1 MKSVIQSRQ
10 ITLARYKLSP
20 SEKRILTHEMRIC
33 QYLLEGQTLIGN
45 IYEKVRIEKN
55 LLGDIYV
62 EIPFAELG
70 ADKNHYTAVKKALWN
85 LNKRSIEVVDEEHE
99 AIVRLVE
106 MPRLVKKGSGYV
118 SFVIHSDLVKAFLDF
133 TKGYSQYQIETSLS
147 LSTTYAMRLYEMVSL
162 NEDVSKL
169 KIKIDTLRD
178 KFQTGDKYKNNA
190 DFIKY
195 IIDTSKKELDEKSPW
210 TFDYTTIREGRKIEY
225 IQFYPKYQSDLDE
238 PGTALDRIESISDKA
253 LLFLNADIRNF
264 LLRNGWKKTEIEA
277 NKDLWIDF
285 AKAFPDTA
293 EDFITKKWKR
303 ALELKEESFGSLNP
317 HGWLINAMKKEL
329 EANK

>member
-20 SEKRILTHEMRIC
+20 SEKRILTHEMKIC
-33 QYLLEGQTLIGN
+33 QYLLEGQPLVGN

-62 EIPFAELG
+62 EIPFKELG
-70 ADKNHYTAVKKALWN
+70 ADKNRYTAVKNALWN
-85 LNKRSIEVVDEEHE
+85 LNKRSIEVVDDEHE

-106 MPRLVKKGSGYV
+106 MPRLVKKGSGFV

-133 TKGYSQYQIETSLS
+133 SKGYSQYQLETSLS

-162 NEDVSKL
+162 NEDLSKL
-169 KIKIDTLRD
+169 KFKIDTLRD
-178 KFQTGDKYKNNA
+178 KFQTGDKYKNNV
-190 DFIKY
+190 DFIRN

-210 TFDYTTIREGRKIEY
+210 TFDYSTIKEGRRIEY
-225 IQFYPKYQSDLDE
+225 IQFYPKYQAELDE
-238 PGTALDRIESISDKA
+238 PGAALDRIESINDKA

-264 LLRNGWKKTEIEA
+264 LLRNGWEKQEIEA
-277 NKDLWIDF
+277 HKDLWLEF
-285 AKAFPDTA
+285 AKVFPDTA
-293 EDFITKKWKR
+293 QDFITKKWKR
-303 ALELKEESFGSLNP
+303 VLELKDEFLVDNP
-317 HGWLINAMKKEL
+317 HGWLINAMTKEL